1 MWTPGAR
8 EGTQQMSLTAALR
21 DLNKLNTFVRVGER
35 LSFTKAAADLR
46 TTPSVVSKHMKEL
59 EAALGFSLLNRS
71 THGIVLTDAGEGLFQ
86 SCLQMLSKLDGYV
99 VEARNL
105 QKGPV
110 GTLRVQAAGEYARW
124 VLAPVI
130 SEFTR
135 RHPGLRVHLFAA
147 TDNSS
152 SVDDGFDVIVASA
165 KPSLPGLV
173 DRDLG
178 GIAHVVCASPAY
190 FRRAGRPTK
199 PEDLREHNCLLN
211 LAAAPKGWPFKVA
224 SRQVLVA
231 VKGTLSSNSHAVL
244 IQMAVEGDGIV
255 RVPLYAVKA
264 ELANKT
270 LEAIFEGA
278 TLSPERMRAYFSKA
292 KHLPAKT
299 TNFVQFLRASLAGR

>member
-1 MWTPGAR
+1 
-8 EGTQQMSLTAALR
+8 MSLTAALR

-110 GTLRVQAAGEYARW
+110 GTLRVQAPSDYARC

-130 SEFTR
+130 SEFTG
-135 RHPGLRVHLFAA
+135 RHPGLRIHLFVA
-147 TDNSS
+147 TDSSS
-152 SVDDGFDVIVASA
+152 SVDDGFDVIVAST
-165 KPSLPGLV
+165 KPSLPGLM

-178 GIAHVVCASPAY
+178 GIPHVVCASPDY
-190 FRRAGRPTK
+190 FKRFGRPKK
-199 PEDLREHNCLLN
+199 PEELREHSCLVN
-211 LAAAPKGWPFKVA
+211 LSSAPKGWPFKSA
-224 SRQVLVA
+224 SRQVVVG
-231 VKGTLSSNSHAVL
+231 VKGALSANSHAVL
-244 IQMAVEGDGIV
+244 IQMAVESHGII
-255 RVPLYAVKA
+255 RAPLYAVKVD
-264 ELANKT
+264 LANKA
-270 LEAIFEGA
+270 LEAIFEGTA
-278 TLSPERMRAYFSKA
+278 LSPERMRAYFSKA

-299 TNFVQFLRASLAGR
+299 TDFVNFLRASVAAR

>member
-1 MWTPGAR
+1 
-8 EGTQQMSLTAALR
+8 MSLTAALR

-86 SCLQMLSKLDGYV
+86 SCLQMLSKIDGYV

-105 QKGPV
+105 QTGPV
-110 GTLRVQAAGEYARW
+110 GTLRVQAASDYARH

-130 SEFTR
+130 SEFAS
-135 RHPGLRVHLFAA
+135 RHPGLRIQLFAA
-147 TDNSS
+147 IDGGAA
-152 SVDDGFDVIVASA
+152 DDGFDVVVSGT

-178 GIAHVVCASPAY
+178 AVQHVVCASPAY
-190 FRRAGRPTK
+190 FQRAGRPKK
-199 PEDLREHNCLLN
+199 PEELRAHNCLVN
-211 LAAAPKGWPFKVA
+211 LTSASKSWPFKAGSRVA
-224 SRQVLVA
+224 QVA
-231 VKGTLSSNSHAVL
+231 VKGALSSNSHAVL
-244 IQMAVEGDGIV
+244 IQMALAGDGIV
-255 RVPLYAVKA
+255 RVPHYAVKA

-270 LEAIFEGA
+270 LEAIFESA
-278 TLSPERMRAYFSKA
+278 TASPERMRAYFSKA

-299 TNFVQFLRASLAGR
+299 SDFVQFLRASLAGR

>member
-1 MWTPGAR
+1 
-8 EGTQQMSLTAALR
+8 MSLTAALR

-71 THGIVLTDAGEGLFQ
+71 THGIVLTEAGEGLFQ

-110 GTLRVQAAGEYARW
+110 GTLRVQAASDYARC
-124 VLAPVI
+124 VLAPVMAQFV
-130 SEFTR
+130 E
-135 RHPGLRVHLFAA
+135 RHPGLRIHLSAA
-147 TDNSS
+147 TDGSAS
-152 SVDDGFDVIVASA
+152 ADDGFDVIVATT
-165 KPSLPGLV
+165 KPALPGLV

-190 FRRAGRPTK
+190 FQRFGRPKK
-199 PEDLREHNCLLN
+199 PEDLREHNCLVN
-211 LAAAPKGWPFKVA
+211 LSSTPKGWPFKVA
-224 SRQVLVA
+224 SRQVLVG
-231 VKGTLSSNSHAVL
+231 VKGALSSNSHAVL
-244 IQMAVEGDGIV
+244 IQMAVEGHGII
-255 RVPLYAVKA
+255 RAPLYAVKA

-270 LEAIFEGA
+270 LEAIFEGTA
-278 TLSPERMRAYFSKA
+278 LSPERMRAYFSKA

-299 TNFVQFLRASLAGR
+299 TNFVQFLRASVAGR

>member
-1 MWTPGAR
+1 
-8 EGTQQMSLTAALR
+8 MSLTAALR

-110 GTLRVQAAGEYARW
+110 GTLRVQATSDYARC

-130 SEFTR
+130 SEFAG
-135 RHPGLRVHLFAA
+135 RHPGLRIHLFAA
-147 TDNSS
+147 TDSS
-152 SVDDGFDVIVASA
+152 NAVDDGFDVIVAGA

-178 GIAHVVCASPAY
+178 GIQHVVCASPDY
-190 FRRAGRPTK
+190 FKRFGRPKK
-199 PEDLREHNCLLN
+199 PEELREHNCLVN
-211 LAAAPKGWPFKVA
+211 LSSAPKGWPFKSA
-224 SRQVLVA
+224 SRQVV
-231 VKGTLSSNSHAVL
+231 VGSKGALSSNSHAVL
-244 IQMAVEGDGIV
+244 IQMAVEGHGII
-255 RVPLYAVKA
+255 RAPLYAVKA
-264 ELANKT
+264 ELANKA
-270 LEAIFEGA
+270 LEPIFEGA

-299 TNFVQFLRASLAGR
+299 TDFVNFLRASVAAR

>member
-1 MWTPGAR
+1 
-8 EGTQQMSLTAALR
+8 MSLTAALR

-86 SCLQMLSKLDGYV
+86 SCLQMLSKIDGYV

-110 GTLRVQAAGEYARW
+110 GTLRVLAASDYARH

-130 SEFTR
+130 SEFVG
-135 RHPGLRVHLFAA
+135 RHPGLRIHLFAA
-147 TDNSS
+147 IDGGAA
-152 SVDDGFDVIVASA
+152 DDGFDVIVAGS

-178 GIAHVVCASPAY
+178 AVTHVVCGSPAY
-190 FRRAGRPTK
+190 FERAGRPKK
-199 PEDLREHNCLLN
+199 PEELREHNCLVN
-211 LAAAPKGWPFKVA
+211 LTSAPKSWPFKA
-224 SRQVLVA
+224 GSRQIQVA

-244 IQMAVEGDGIV
+244 IQMALAGDGIV
-255 RVPLYAVKA
+255 RVPHYAVSA
-264 ELANKT
+264 ELASKT

-278 TLSPERMRAYFSKA
+278 TASPERMRAYFSKA

-299 TNFVQFLRASLAGR
+299 SDFMQFLRASIGGR

>member
-1 MWTPGAR
+1 
-8 EGTQQMSLTAALR
+8 MSLTAALR

-35 LSFTKAAADLR
+35 LSFTRAAADLR

-71 THGIVLTDAGEGLFQ
+71 THGIVLTEAGEGLFQ

-105 QKGPV
+105 QTGPV
-110 GTLRVQAAGEYARW
+110 GTLRVQAASDYARC
-124 VLAPVI
+124 VLAPVMAAFV
-130 SEFTR
+130 ER
-135 RHPGLRVHLFAA
+135 YPGLRIHLFVA
-147 TDNSS
+147 TDSS
-152 SVDDGFDVIVASA
+152 NSVDDGFDVIVAGS

-178 GIAHVVCASPAY
+178 GIAHVVCASPDY
-190 FRRAGRPTK
+190 FKRFGRPKK
-199 PEDLREHNCLLN
+199 PEDLREHNCLVN
-211 LAAAPKGWPFKVA
+211 LLAAPKGWPFKVA
-224 SRQVLVA
+224 SRQVVVG
-231 VKGTLSSNSHAVL
+231 VKGALSSNSHAVL
-244 IQMAVEGDGIV
+244 IQMAVEGHGII
-255 RVPLYAVKA
+255 RAPLYAVKA

-270 LEAIFEGA
+270 LEPIFEGA

-299 TNFVQFLRASLAGR
+299 SDFVQFLRASIAAR